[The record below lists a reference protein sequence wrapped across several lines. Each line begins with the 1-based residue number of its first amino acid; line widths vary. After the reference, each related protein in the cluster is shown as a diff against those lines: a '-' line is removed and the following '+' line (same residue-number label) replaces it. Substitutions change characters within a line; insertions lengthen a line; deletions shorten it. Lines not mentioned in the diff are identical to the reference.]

1 MFGGYLAF
9 ILLRFGFCKMK
20 IDWKY
25 QLQQYGAALALA
37 VPIFVS
43 LSLYIFYRRGYYD
56 LYIANKAFA
65 GDAAVLLGVVFLLG
79 PLSRFFVIFDRYL
92 QYRKEI
98 GMVAFFLALI
108 HGLVSIFFLPSKFPM
123 SRYVSTL
130 NWPFVFGLAGLVVL
144 VMLFFISNSWVENRL
159 GTERWWWLQNWGLRL
174 VVGLTVLHV
183 FVMKMNGW
191 LSWYK
196 VGGEATLA
204 HPELPGGGLL
214 VGWFLTFAV
223 LVRLSEFGGVRFG
236 RLVWYFCV
244 VTLPIV
250 FFATFWWGSGFRAQ
264 MQQAACMTRNQVDE
278 ALGAKRC
285 LVIFDNKVYDLTLA
299 NKWDL
304 TGHVGKH
311 LCGREYDKEMIEKGP
326 HPVSV
331 MERFAVG
338 TLCVPATR

>member
-1 MFGGYLAF
+1 MGNVWPLF
-9 ILLRFGFCKMK
+9 INSLVSVVTEIVK

-25 QLQQYGAALALA
+25 QREQYGAALMAA
-37 VPIFVS
+37 VPVFVS

-98 GMVAFFLALI
+98 GIVAFFLALV
-108 HGLVSIFFLPSKFPM
+108 HGLVSLFFLPSKFPM

-130 NWPFVFGLAGLVVL
+130 NWPFVFGLAGLVIL

-159 GTERWWWLQNWGLRL
+159 GTERWWRLQNWGLRL

-196 VGGEATLA
+196 VGGEAALA

-214 VGWFLTFAV
+214 VGWFLGFAV

-236 RLVWYFCV
+236 RIVWYFSV
-244 VTLPIV
+244 ITLPII
-250 FFATFWWGSGFRAQ
+250 FAVTFWWGFRVEKIKST
-264 MQQAACMTRNQVDE
+264 ACFTRERIDRAPEEN
-278 ALGAKRC
+278 GC
-285 LVIFDNKVYDLTLA
+285 LVIFDNKVYDMTSA
-299 NKWDL
+299 AKWDL
-304 TGHVGKH
+304 TGHVGRH
-311 LCGREYDKEMIEKGP
+311 LCGKEYDQETIEKGP
-326 HPVSV
+326 HKIAV
-331 MERFAVG
+331 MEPFLIG
-338 TLCVPATR
+338 KLCER